1 MKKLKVGI
9 IGYGVGKHHADA
21 YVKKNCDIKIY
32 DKNKITQK
40 KILLDNFQLIKTEK
54 EFFKNRFDIISI
66 ASHDK
71 YHFNH
76 IIKSSKITHN
86 IFCEKPICNNFSQ
99 LKKIKKLV
107 KKNKINFQTNF
118 VLRAISLFRDIKN
131 KIRKNYFGKIF
142 FIEGSYLWSRVN
154 KMNGWRSMDKD
165 YSFIKGASIH
175 IIDLVCWL
183 IENKPTHVY
192 AVGNNIGNKNKNN
205 KDTMISIILEFGNK
219 LYIQI
224 NAFGPS
230 IYPHYHE
237 LKVFGS
243 NATSINQYGNN
254 FFIKNENKL
263 KRIKN
268 NTKYPDHKN
277 KKKVII
283 NFINNIDK
291 KKFLANQDIFDTMC
305 ICFAAEKSIKQK
317 KRIKIKY
324 L

>member
-21 YVKKNCDIKIY
+21 YAKKNCDIKIF

-40 KILLDNFQLIKTEK
+40 KILLDNFQLIRTEK
-54 EFFKNRFDIISI
+54 EFFKNKFDIISI

-76 IIKSSKITHN
+76 IIKSSKLTHN

-99 LKKIKKLV
+99 LKKIRKLI
-107 KKNKINFQTNF
+107 KKNKINFQSNF
-118 VLRAISLFRDIKN
+118 VLRAVSLFEDIKN
-131 KIRKNYFGKIF
+131 KIRTNFFGNIF
-142 FIEGSYLWSRVN
+142 FIEGSYLWSRIN
-154 KMNGWRSMDKD
+154 KMDGWRSMDKD

-183 IENKPTHVY
+183 IYNKPTHVY
-192 AVGNNIGNKNKNN
+192 AVGNNLGNKNSNN
-205 KDTMISIILEFGNK
+205 KDTMISIILEFANK
-219 LYIQI
+219 LYIHI

-230 IYPHYHE
+230 VYPHYHE

-243 NATSINQYGNN
+243 NATTINQYGNN
-254 FFIKNENKL
+254 FFIKKENNL

-268 NTKYPDHKN
+268 NTRYPDHKN

-283 NFINNIDK
+283 KFIENINK
-291 KKFLANQDIFDTMC
+291 KKILVNQDIFDSMC